1 MCEATNRNRER
12 GYEDQLQSVSPVCR
26 KRQHNDA
33 RVLLICH
40 YNIIYLLYL
49 MLHFLNLSSCLGNRE
64 NKEEGTEDAKNEL
77 ILGALVSAGCLLV
90 NELKCTNC
98 NHSI

>member
-1 MCEATNRNRER
+1 
-12 GYEDQLQSVSPVCR
+12 
-26 KRQHNDA
+26 
-33 RVLLICH
+33 
-40 YNIIYLLYL
+40 
-49 MLHFLNLSSCLGNRE
+49 MLHFLNLSSCLGNGE